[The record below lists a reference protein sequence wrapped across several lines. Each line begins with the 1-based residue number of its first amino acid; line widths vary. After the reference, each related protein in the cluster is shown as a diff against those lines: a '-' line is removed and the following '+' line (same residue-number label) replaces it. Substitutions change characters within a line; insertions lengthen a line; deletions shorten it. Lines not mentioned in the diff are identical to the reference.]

1 MTDLRNNEVI
11 ADSQPR
17 LCVEEQAE
25 RLSFAVAAPELT
37 IVIPTLNE
45 AENVSRVVKLLDKTL
60 TGLAWEVIFVDDDS
74 RDGTAG
80 EVRRISRSN
89 SRVRC
94 LQRIGRRGLST
105 AVIEGILASSAPF
118 VAVMDGDLQHD
129 ETLLPLML
137 TVLKSE
143 PIELVVGSRY
153 TSGGSLGEWSRSRV
167 HISKLAASLSRL
179 ICKSDIADPMSGF
192 FMLRRELFESVVHR
206 LSGQGFK
213 ILLDLLVTAN
223 RTVAISANRTV
234 AIKELPYEF
243 RDRQYGE
250 SKLDVLVTWEFLT
263 LLADKIIGHFIPV
276 RFALFALIGGAG
288 LIVHLMVLWLCIIYR
303 FEFTVAQALA
313 TAVAMTSN
321 FFLNNVFTYYDQRLV
336 GWRAARGLLSFYAVC
351 SLGALANVG
360 IASYIFSYDHVWWI
374 AGISG
379 VVIGS
384 VWNYSVSSVFTW
396 KSR

>member
-1 MTDLRNNEVI
+1 MTCRGENEVI
-11 ADSQPR
+11 IDGRSPTQRAA
-17 LCVEEQAE
+17 EQTE
-25 RLSFAVAAPELT
+25 RVALTVAAPELT
-37 IVIPTLNE
+37 VVIPTLNE
-45 AENVSRVVKLLDKTL
+45 VENVGRIVESLNTTL
-60 TGLAWEVIFVDDDS
+60 TGLAWELIFVDDDS
-74 RDGTAG
+74 GDGTAG

-89 SRVRC
+89 PHIRC

-137 TVLKSE
+137 AVLKSE

-153 TSGGSLGEWSRSRV
+153 TSGGSLGAWRRSRV
-167 HISKLAASLSRL
+167 HISKLATSFSRL

-192 FMLRRELFESVVHR
+192 FMLRRELFDSVVHG

-213 ILLDLLVTAN
+213 ILLDLLVT
-223 RTVAISANRTV
+223 ANRTV

-250 SKLDVLVTWEFLT
+250 SKLDVLVTWEFLA
-263 LLADKIIGHFIPV
+263 LLADKIIGHIIPV

-288 LIVHLMVLWLCIIYR
+288 LIVHLIVLWLCLIYHYQ
-303 FEFTVAQALA
+303 FTLAQAVA
-313 TAVAMTSN
+313 TVVAMTSN

-360 IASYIFSYDHVWWI
+360 IASYIFSYDQVWWI

-384 VWNYSVSSVFTW
+384 VWNYSVSSVFIW
-396 KSR
+396 KN